1 MIKRRRSVP
10 GHQENLEKRMMKLKS
25 SVLLLLLAALVLVIT
40 GCAGGQAPE
49 ATEEAG
55 PEATEAAPEESEA
68 VEEPTEAAPEETE
81 AVEEPTEAAP
91 EESEAVEEPTEPDSS
106 EPIKIGQLSD
116 LTSTFT
122 PWGVQVRDGMALAA
136 MELNEAGGVN
146 GRMIEIIVQDSENDG
161 DIGVD
166 RFERLVEEGVVAV
179 GGILSSGV
187 GAPVAATAEQLQMPV
202 FLVKSGTEA
211 ALTADSRYTFRTC
224 LPAAPMTAGPVLQY
238 AQEQGYTRVGA
249 IVADYPWGQSF
260 KSAMENTFEGS
271 GVEFTIEVAPV
282 PPNTDFTPFVRA
294 MAEFDAEMIAA
305 TGHPPGNAAIVTLSA
320 DLHDVPVTGA
330 WTPPDLVV
338 GGLQELA
345 VGRYTDFSC
354 ADYFSDSYADLA
366 RRYLAFSDN
375 QLMSDD
381 AVAGYAIVQMVAEAV
396 GEVGDDPVA
405 IAQYLHDN
413 EFNMPGY
420 AHPLSWTEWGE
431 LAAAQPIFTIIS
443 EGPAPEGLNEA
454 GDWWFELLSQSDPLE
469 PYVPGP

>member
-1 MIKRRRSVP
+1 MKRWRSVFLP
-10 GHQENLEKRMMKLKS
+10 LFVVFM
-25 SVLLLLLAALVLVIT
+25 LALSA
-40 GCAGGQAPE
+40 CGGAESPA
-49 ATEEAG
+49 ATEEAA
-55 PEATEAAPEESEA
+55 PEPTEAVTDAEAPTEPAPE
-68 VEEPTEAAPEETE
+68 VEEPTEAAPE
-81 AVEEPTEAAP
+81 AEEPTEAA
-91 EESEAVEEPTEPDSS
+91 SS

-122 PWGVQVRDGMALAA
+122 PWGLNVRDGMALAA
-136 MELNEAGGVN
+136 QEINEAGGVD

-166 RFERLVEEGVVAV
+166 RFERLVEDGVVAV

-187 GAPVAATAEQLQMPV
+187 GAPVGATAEQLQVPL

-211 ALTADSRYTFRTC
+211 ALTRASRYTFRTC
-224 LPAAPMTAGPVLQY
+224 LPAAPMDAGPVLQY
-238 AQEQGYTRVGA
+238 AQEQGFTRVGA
-249 IVADYPWGQSF
+249 IVADYPWGQAF
-260 KSAMENTFEGS
+260 KSAMENTFDGS
-271 GVEFTIEVAPV
+271 GIEYTIEVAPV
-282 PPNTDFTPFVRA
+282 PPSTDFTPFVRA
-294 MAEFDAEMIAA
+294 MADFEAEMIVA

-345 VGRYTDFSC
+345 IGRYSDFSC

-375 QLMSDD
+375 QFMSDD
-381 AVAGYAIVQMVAEAV
+381 AVAGYAIVQMVAQAV
-396 GEVGDDPVA
+396 GEVGDDRTA
-405 IAQYLHDN
+405 IAEYLHAN

-431 LAAAQPIFTIIS
+431 LAQAQPIFTIIS
-443 EGPAPEGLNEA
+443 EGPAPEGVNEA
-454 GDWWFELLSQSDPLE
+454 GDWWFELLTQSEPLVPYE
-469 PYVPGP
+469 PEQ